1 MGPPWAH
8 CMGKSYTNDCLVAK
22 FTISIFPSLPLTSN
36 TFALFRDDKGT
47 IIHALDVPLTER
59 RMLASKVQL
68 PFSLSN

>member
-36 TFALFRDDKGT
+36 TFALFLDDKGT
-47 IIHALDVPLTER
+47 IIHALDVPLFER
-59 RMLASKVQL
+59 RMLAKRVQL
-68 PFSLSN
+68 FFSLSN